1 MTKLAVLSTHVLE
14 YVLRLPHLL
23 HSLYLLYLLCLLC
36 LIIALIIAMIAR
48 HYQALVGPSRPSLTE
63 LCAALD
69 KHGVLYV
76 ITDG

>member
-23 HSLYLLYLLCLLC
+23 HSLYLLYLLC